1 MLFLADFSVMNPSF
15 GLLFWTTIAFIL
27 VWLVLG
33 KTAFKPIANAL
44 KEREQFIDDALH
56 AADKA
61 REEIKGIEKEQ
72 EKILE
77 DARIKRNQIITEA
90 QVIRDRI
97 IEDAKVKADDNARKL
112 LDAAKEE
119 NINRRSEMEVALY
132 NEIGKLSLNI
142 ARQIIQ
148 AELKGNH
155 DAFVSQKVEEFKKQ
169 RFAAKA

>member
-15 GLLFWTTIAFIL
+15 GLLFWTTVAFIL

-33 KTAFKPIANAL
+33 KTAFKPITKAL
-44 KEREQFIDDALH
+44 QEREQSIDEALH

-61 REEIKGIEKEQ
+61 REEIKLLKSDHD
-72 EKILE
+72 KLLE
-77 DARIKRNQIITEA
+77 EARIKRNEIITEA
-90 QVIRDRI
+90 QALRDRI
-97 IEDAKVKADDNARKL
+97 IEEAKVKADDNARKL

-119 NINRRSEMEVALY
+119 TINRRNEMEIALY

-148 AELKGNH
+148 TELKGNH